1 MKKTLLNCNEY
12 NSKMTKTVSRN
23 AKYQKLAT
31 MLQRQIELGQ
41 LDPGQKLPPV
51 RDIAHQMQVT
61 PGTVARAYRVLI
73 DDGYLE
79 AGVGQGTY
87 VKQLRASVLPSD
99 DAPFYLRSPRLPD
112 VGQVDLIRRRF
123 LEFCEQAGFHDM
135 MAYPTR
141 ADTTT
146 LQQAYLNWLKYFP
159 LGRCGPEDVVI
170 SHGGQQACVAILQ
183 FLVSKRDVNAIAV
196 EHLSYPGFRDMAS
209 VANAAVYSVD
219 WDQDG
224 PLPFNFETLIRN
236 HRIGALFTPA
246 EVNNPTTQSTTN
258 ARRKKLVDIARR
270 YGVAII
276 EDDCYRAGPYDRV
289 SYRAIYPK
297 NGWYVTSFFKSILPA
312 RRIRC
317 ALCPDGPAHDLR
329 QVVFAN
335 WLGISSALIY
345 VANYVL
351 RHPKIDEIQDR
362 VRHEVR
368 SYVTETV
375 NRLGQFD
382 VEWQADVPIIW
393 LNLPNGWRTTAF
405 CQASEQAGVLL
416 SAGEQFVTRQT
427 TAPHAVRLY
436 VNSEYG
442 LNRYLDEISTLA
454 ALLRNPDRS
463 SGI

>member
-1 MKKTLLNCNEY
+1 
-12 NSKMTKTVSRN
+12 MTQTISRN
-23 AKYQKLAT
+23 AKYQKLAD
-31 MLQRQIELGQ
+31 MLQRQIALGQ

-51 RDIAHQMQVT
+51 REMAHQMQVT

-87 VKQLRASVLPSD
+87 VKQLRASVLPPD
-99 DAPFYLRSPRLPD
+99 DAPLYLRSPRLPD
-112 VGQVDLIRRRF
+112 VGQVELIRRGFR
-123 LEFCEQAGFHDM
+123 EFSERAGFHDM

-146 LQQAYLNWLKYFP
+146 LQQAYLNWLQHVP
-159 LGRCGPEDVVI
+159 LGRRETEDVVI
-170 SHGGQQACVAILQ
+170 THGGQQASVAILQ
-183 FLVSKRDVNAIAV
+183 FLVSKRDTNAIAV
-196 EHLSYPGFRDMAS
+196 DYLSYPGFRDMAA
-209 VANAAVYSVD
+209 VTNTAVYSVE

-224 PLPFNFETLIRN
+224 PLPHHFETLIRN
-236 HRIGALFTPA
+236 HRIGALFTSA
-246 EVNNPTTQSTTN
+246 EVNNPTTQTTTN
-258 ARRKKLVDIARR
+258 VRRKELVDIARR
-270 YGVAII
+270 YGVAIV
-276 EDDCYRAGPYDRV
+276 EDDCYRAGPYDGV
-289 SYRAIYPK
+289 SYRALYPED
-297 NGWYVTSFFKSILPA
+297 GWYVTSFSKSISPA
-312 RRIRC
+312 LRIGC
-317 ALCPDGPAHDLR
+317 ALCPDGLAHDLR
-329 QVVFAN
+329 QVIFAN
-335 WLGISSALIY
+335 SLGISSALIY

-382 VEWQADVPIIW
+382 VKWQADVPIIW
-393 LNLPNGWRTTAF
+393 LNLPTGWRTTAF
-405 CQASEQAGVLL
+405 CQAAEQAGVLL

-427 TAPHAVRLY
+427 TAPHAVRLC

-442 LNRYLDEISTLA
+442 LNRYLDGISTLA
-454 ALLRNPDRS
+454 ELLRNPDRS